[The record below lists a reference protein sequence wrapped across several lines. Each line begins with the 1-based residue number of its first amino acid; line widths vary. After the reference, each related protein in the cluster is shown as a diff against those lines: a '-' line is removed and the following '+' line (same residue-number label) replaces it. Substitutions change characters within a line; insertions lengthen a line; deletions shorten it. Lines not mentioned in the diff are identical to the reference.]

1 MLTRRAAFG
10 LVSYAL
16 LIPIA
21 CTDDGRREGGEVAT
35 IASECRR
42 PGERHFEAGDTVV
55 VDQVDGYPCRIEL
68 VETGPVLVS
77 NLEGSV
83 PDPGTIVLAD
93 SRGRIYTDVL
103 GMSRTIAV
111 WDSAGRFE
119 RSFGQEGDGPREFEQ
134 YGVFDLFVDRE
145 DNLHVFSG
153 LGQWTV
159 LSAESEW
166 LSRTQRMPRILMQGR
181 SNPMVMPRGEI
192 VMSPGNL
199 LDRRP
204 LQGFA
209 VLTAQGEVL
218 RTFGEYPEYGGW
230 GNWASH
236 ARHPIAVAD
245 EDHFWAGPSLIRSEY
260 LVEKRA
266 LDGQLTLVVRRQVP
280 WFPDEEPPVFADE
293 RPNVPPE
300 PPSEP
305 PHPSLRALNADTTGL
320 LVTYTQVPTEDWV
333 EIIGRCVSPL
343 DEPPEDYRNAYSA
356 YIEIIDTRAG
366 VVLASRHLASWF
378 DIEGFLPGRLR
389 AFRRVELPSGLIEIR
404 FVDIVLSG
412 AQEGR

>member
-1 MLTRRAAFG
+1 MLMKRGAYG
-10 LVSYAL
+10 LVFCAL
-16 LIPIA
+16 LMPIA

-77 NLEGSV
+77 NL
-83 PDPGTIVLAD
+83 
-93 SRGRIYTDVL
+93 
-103 GMSRTIAV
+103 
-111 WDSAGRFE
+111 
-119 RSFGQEGDGPREFEQ
+119 
-134 YGVFDLFVDRE
+134 DLFVDRE

-159 LSAESEW
+159 LSAELEW

-236 ARHPIAVAD
+236 ARHPMAVAD
-245 EDHFWAGPSLIRSEY
+245 EDHFWAGPSLVRSEY
-260 LVEKRA
+260 LVERRG

-293 RPNVPPE
+293 QPNVPPGR
-300 PPSEP
+300 PSEP
-305 PHPSLRALNADTTGL
+305 PPPSLRALNADTTGL

-333 EIIGRCVSPL
+333 EIIGRWVSPL

-356 YIEIIDTRAG
+356 YIEVIDTRAG

-404 FVDIVLSG
+404 FVDIVLTE